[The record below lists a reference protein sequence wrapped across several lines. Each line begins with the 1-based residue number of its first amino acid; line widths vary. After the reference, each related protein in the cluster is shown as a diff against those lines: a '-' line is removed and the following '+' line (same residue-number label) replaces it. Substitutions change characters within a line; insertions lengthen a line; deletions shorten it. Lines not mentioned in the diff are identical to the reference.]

1 MSNIA
6 SLCKFKFSSLK
17 LGMQLVHSL
26 TKGIKIPKTKIVKPS
41 KKFCLSNRERIRLYT
56 ENSSSKI
63 QNSCIRANGE
73 NIPKKRRVASVAV
86 KMIVIN
92 K

>member
-1 MSNIA
+1 
-6 SLCKFKFSSLK
+6 
-17 LGMQLVHSL
+17 MQLVHSL
-26 TKGIKIPKTKIVKPS
+26 TRGIKMPKTNIVTPS
-41 KKFCLSNRERIRLYT
+41 KKFCSSNRERTRLNI

-73 NIPKKRRVASVAV
+73 SIPKKRRTVSVAV
-86 KMIVIN
+86 KMIIFN

>member
-1 MSNIA
+1 MKFIN
-6 SLCKFKFSSLK
+6 SLI
-17 LGMQLVHSL
+17 
-26 TKGIKIPKTKIVKPS
+26 KGIKTPNNKIVPLS
-41 KKFCLSNRERIRLYT
+41 KKFCSSNRERTRLNI

-73 NIPKKRRVASVAV
+73 SIPKKRKTASVAV
-86 KMIVIN
+86 KMIILN